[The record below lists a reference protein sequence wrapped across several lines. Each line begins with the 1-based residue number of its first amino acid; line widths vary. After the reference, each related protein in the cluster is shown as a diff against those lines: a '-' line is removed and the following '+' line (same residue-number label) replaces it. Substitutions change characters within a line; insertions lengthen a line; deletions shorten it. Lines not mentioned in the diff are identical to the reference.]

1 MTEHEY
7 KERFKLTDSEWH
19 YLFHCDG
26 FKEFKDDYS
35 LIEAIVTFG
44 KNAETQNPYYKFFE
58 VLLWVK
64 DNDYVHYTDVLTLDR
79 YYKMHMMDYLL
90 SPKGE
95 YYTGLKA
102 SSSEELAEKI
112 GIENKDFN
120 FDYFRQLIVNT
131 I

>member
-1 MTEHEY
+1 MP
-7 KERFKLTDSEWH
+7 KLKILTTS
-19 YLFHCDG
+19 
-26 FKEFKDDYS
+26 
-35 LIEAIVTFG
+35 
-44 KNAETQNPYYKFFE
+44 FFE
-58 VLLWVK
+58 ILLWVK

-79 YYKMHMMDYLL
+79 YYKMYIMDYLL

-95 YYTGLKA
+95 YYTGVKA

-120 FDYFRQLIVNT
+120 YDFFRQLIVNM